1 MSAYS
6 DALGL
11 ARQAQ
16 AFTREQWR
24 HETNISNTAHQREV
38 ADLKQAGLN
47 PVLSSGGSGASY
59 SSTNSDSGIS
69 AASNVISSAK
79 QAAATRYAAKQQA
92 AATRAAAQAQIAA
105 ASIAAAAQV
114 ETQKRRNWQ
123 ERWNAKHKPQ
133 QTLAGVVDKH
143 ASNIFKKVKTFVNN
157 NNQSKVNRYLNKSSA
172 KKLANVGVS
181 SFNFYNNFNAQGKK
195 RVNNMLALMGINN
208 PTLQQRNAFARFWYT
223 GKTKYYKAIK
233 VPKTLYQ
240 RQHGF

>member
-16 AFTREQWR
+16 AFTREQWK
-24 HETNISNTAHQREV
+24 HETNISNTAHQRQV
-38 ADLKQAGLN
+38 ADLKKAGLN

-79 QAAATRYAAKQQA
+79 QAAATRYAAQQQA

-105 ASIAAAAQV
+105 ANISAAAMV
-114 ETQKRRNWQ
+114 DVQKRKNWQ

-133 QTLAGVVDKH
+133 QTIAGVVDKH
-143 ASNIFKKVKTFVNN
+143 GSNLLKKIKQYAVKPQKPLLNSF
-157 NNQSKVNRYLNKSSA
+157 LNKSSA
-172 KKLANVGVS
+172 KKLGNVGS
-181 SFNFYNNFNAQGKK
+181 ASFNFYKNFNNRGQDKI
-195 RVNNMLALMGINN
+195 NNSLALMGIKN
-208 PTLQQRNAFARFWYT
+208 PTLKQRNYLARYWYT
-223 GKTKYYKAIK
+223 GKSKYLNAIIPKTKYQKQY
-233 VPKTLYQ
+233 
-240 RQHGF
+240 F

>member
-16 AFTREQWR
+16 SFTREQWR

-133 QTLAGVVDKH
+133 QTLAGVLDKH
-143 ASNIFKKVKTFVNN
+143 SQNLFKKIKPFVNKPKPGLLN
-157 NNQSKVNRYLNKSSA
+157 SFLNKSSA
-172 KKLANVGVS
+172 KKLNNVGS
-181 SFNFYNNFNAQGKK
+181 GSFNFYKNVNGKGKNFIDN
-195 RVNNMLALMGINN
+195 RLALMGIKN
-208 PTLQQRNAFARFWYT
+208 PTLKQRNYMARFIYSGKQSYLRPLL
-223 GKTKYYKAIK
+223 GKTM
-233 VPKTLYQ
+233 YQ
-240 RQHGF
+240 RFHF